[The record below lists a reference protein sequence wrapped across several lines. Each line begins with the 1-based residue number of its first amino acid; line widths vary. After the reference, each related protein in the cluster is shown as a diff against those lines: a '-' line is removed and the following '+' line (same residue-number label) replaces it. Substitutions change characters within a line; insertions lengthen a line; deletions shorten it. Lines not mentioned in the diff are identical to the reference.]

1 MMKPQGLFSEW
12 QVPLQGGMGWPVGLP
27 PNPLGQV
34 FPSLCWLLEAWEWGL
49 VLCLP
54 GCTGAEHL
62 LSTWWGCW
70 SFSLPLK
77 RPHHINPLVERQIC
91 CFWLIHAFP
100 EQIFHSSYVP
110 GALLGTQGMLIRMC
124 LCRNK
129 PIYTIVLAHGRSFKD
144 RLRG

>member
-62 LSTWWGCW
+62 LSTWWGC
-70 SFSLPLK
+70 
-77 RPHHINPLVERQIC
+77 
-91 CFWLIHAFP
+91 
-100 EQIFHSSYVP
+100 
-110 GALLGTQGMLIRMC
+110 
-124 LCRNK
+124 
-129 PIYTIVLAHGRSFKD
+129 
-144 RLRG
+144 